1 MKKTKRLD
9 PWMAVTLAILGCY
22 LLFLIYP
29 MFNLLRQSVFNGE
42 TGAFTLEYFQKFFG
56 KSYYFSTLWNSF
68 KVSVAATVITLVIG
82 PWPMCIICIT

>member
-29 MFNLLRQSVFNGE
+29 MFNLLRQSV
-42 TGAFTLEYFQKFFG
+42 
-56 KSYYFSTLWNSF
+56 
-68 KVSVAATVITLVIG
+68 
-82 PWPMCIICIT
+82 